1 MKKFF
6 RSSEVSSSGR
16 TVSGYAI
23 VFDSLSQDLGG
34 FREIIR
40 KGAVTPELLQK
51 SDIFANWEHN
61 NSYVLGRTR
70 NGKGN
75 IQLNIDDHGL
85 FFEFELPETVK
96 GDEVLSYI
104 TRGELDECSFCFGL
118 DLNDPTCER
127 WTTNPDGSQFREIL
141 KIAGLYDISLCFN
154 GAYPATECSAR
165 DLEHAQKQMRINKM
179 YKFYNELLDE
189 LTK

>member
-6 RSSEVSSSGR
+6 RSSEVQSSGR
-16 TVSGYAI
+16 TVSGYAV
-23 VFDSLSQDLGG
+23 VFDSLSHDLGG

-40 KGAVTPELLQK
+40 KGAITQELIEK

-61 NSYVLGRTR
+61 NSYVLGRLR

-75 IQLNIDDHGL
+75 IKMRVDEHGL
-85 FFEFELPETVK
+85 FFEFELPETAK

-104 TRGELDECSFCFGL
+104 NRGELDECSFCFSL
-118 DLNDPTCER
+118 DFSDPGCER
-127 WTTNPDGSQFREIL
+127 WDINSDGSQIREIL
-141 KIAGLYDISLCFN
+141 KIDGLYDIALCFN

-165 DLEHAQKQMRINKM
+165 DLEHAQKQIKINKM
-179 YKFYNELLDE
+179 YKFFNELLDE
-189 LTK
+189 LDK